1 MRGKYRVV
9 VPLVVCAL
17 AGGAV
22 VLGALHG
29 RVALAAVEI
38 GQAVPAFEL
47 PDVNGKTRKLA
58 DFAGKIVVLEFC
70 SIECPFSRGADPHLS
85 ALAQRYA
92 PQGVV
97 VIGIDSHKSTT
108 PEQIRKYAQEKGKTY
123 PILKDAGN
131 TYADLL
137 GAKVTPEVFVLDK
150 DGKLAYHGAFDDRKA
165 PEEKGETPYVENA
178 VKALLEGKPVDPATV
193 KAWGCGIKRVEKP

>member
-1 MRGKYRVV
+1 MTRNYKVI
-9 VPLVVCAL
+9 VPLVLCAL

-29 RVALAAVEI
+29 GVALAAVEI
-38 GQAVPAFEL
+38 GQEVPAFEL
-47 PDVNGKTRKLA
+47 PDVNGKTRKLS

-97 VIGIDSHKSTT
+97 VIGIDSHKDTT
-108 PEQIRKYAQEKGKTY
+108 PEQIRKYAREKGKTY
-123 PILKDAGN
+123 PILKDAEN
-131 TYADLL
+131 KYADAV
-137 GAKVTPEVFVLDK
+137 GAKVTPEVFVLDRE
-150 DGKLAYHGAFDDRKA
+150 GKLAYHGAFDDRKA
-165 PEEKGETPYVENA
+165 PEEKGATPYVENA
-178 VKALLEGKPVDPATV
+178 VKALLEGGTVDPATV
-193 KAWGCGIKRVEKP
+193 KAWGCGIKRVEKQ

>member
-1 MRGKYRVV
+1 MSGKFKAGAG
-9 VPLVVCAL
+9 LLVCAL

-22 VLGALHG
+22 LAGVLQG

-47 PDVNGKTRKLA
+47 PDVNGKTRKLS
-58 DFAGKIVVLEFC
+58 DFAGKIVVIEFC
-70 SIECPFSRGADPHLS
+70 SLECPFSRGADPHLS
-85 ALAQRYA
+85 ALAQKYA

-97 VIGIDSHKSTT
+97 VVGVDSHKSTT

-123 PILKDAGN
+123 PILKDAEN
-131 TYADLL
+131 KYADLL

-150 DGKLAYHGAFDDRKA
+150 EGKLAYHGAFDDRKA

-178 VKALLEGKPVDPATV
+178 VKALLEGKLVDPATV
-193 KAWGCGIKRVEKP
+193 KAWGCGIKRVEKQ